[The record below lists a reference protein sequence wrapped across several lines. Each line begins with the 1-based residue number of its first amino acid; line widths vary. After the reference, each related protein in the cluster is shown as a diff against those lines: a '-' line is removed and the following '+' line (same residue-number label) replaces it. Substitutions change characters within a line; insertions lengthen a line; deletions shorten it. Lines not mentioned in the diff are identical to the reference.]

1 MTDFTPEAWDWIAYA
16 ATIVGLC
23 IAVWGVS
30 GKQAKRK

>member
-1 MTDFTPEAWDWIAYA
+1 MTDFTPEAWDWMAYA

-30 GKQAKRK
+30 DNSAERK